1 MLLFSRGDNMSA
13 SKQIKQAM
21 LEKNIKVSD
30 LAEKIGMKPQPLS
43 TKLYR
48 DTMSYSDVEK
58 IADALGCDQDRRSGD
73 WKNILIFQTTKKGD
87 ALLSSSFYIY
97 CLFYFSFS
105 FPYFQDIC
113 SSLFCATQSE
123 RYKFINV

>member
-73 WKNILIFQTTKKGD
+73 WKNILIFQTTKKED

>member
-58 IADALGCDQDRRSGD
+58 IADALGCDVRIVDRELS
-73 WKNILIFQTTKKGD
+73 LIH
-87 ALLSSSFYIY
+87 
-97 CLFYFSFS
+97 
-105 FPYFQDIC
+105 IC
-113 SSLFCATQSE
+113 FLMIFLHQ
-123 RYKFINV
+123 